1 MQAWLAAS
9 RAVVPRG
16 LAPSLPMP
24 MRERLTPAGPGPT
37 VGGMSSR
44 RALATLSGLLLAG
57 CASLGAPPAAE
68 RGIVV
73 TGAGRVALRP
83 DTGVIDVGV
92 EARSA
97 RLADATGEVERK
109 MRDVVA
115 AVKGLG
121 VRDADVRTTVY
132 AVEPIAEPRQAGD
145 ASARIVGYRVSNV
158 VQVRARA
165 VDTLGKIV
173 DAAVTAGANVVRN
186 IHFTLDDPSRA
197 EADARALAMQDATAR
212 ARQVAAAAGVRLG
225 RLLAVS
231 EASPPRPVARMTMAT
246 MAGPIEPGQLEVT
259 VSLEARY
266 AIEP

>member
-1 MQAWLAAS
+1 MTA
-9 RAVVPRG
+9 
-16 LAPSLPMP
+16 
-24 MRERLTPAGPGPT
+24 
-37 VGGMSSR
+37 R
-44 RALATLSGLLLAG
+44 RAFVAPIVGLLLAG
-57 CASLGAPPAAE
+57 CASLGATPPAE

-73 TGAGRVALRP
+73 TGTGRVSLRP

-92 EARSA
+92 EARST
-97 RLADATGEVERK
+97 RLADATAEVDRK
-109 MRDVVA
+109 MRDVMA

-132 AVEPIAEPRQAGD
+132 ALEPIAEPRQAGD

-165 VDTLGKIV
+165 VESLGKIV

-231 EASPPRPVARMTMAT
+231 EAAPARPVARMSMAT
-246 MAGPIEPGQLEVT
+246 VAGPVEPGQLDVT